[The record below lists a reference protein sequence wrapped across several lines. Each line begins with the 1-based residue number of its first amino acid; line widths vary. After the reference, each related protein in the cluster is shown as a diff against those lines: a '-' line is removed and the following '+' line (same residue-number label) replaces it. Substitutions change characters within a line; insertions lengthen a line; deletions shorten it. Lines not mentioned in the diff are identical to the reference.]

1 MKHHRLASR
10 AYVVTGAVF
19 LSACASFSPDGSMGE
34 VRTLAGERIG
44 APAQALGTS
53 RDRVDALL
61 QAPLTAD
68 SAVELALI
76 NNAGLQARLAD
87 LGIAEADLVQAGT
100 LRNPVFAYT
109 NKRNAE
115 VVQIER
121 SILVNV
127 AALITMPLALEIE
140 QRRLAKSRVAVASDV
155 VATAGATREAY
166 FRAVA
171 AQEMSVY
178 FSQVK
183 VAAEAGRDLARRME
197 DAGNWNKL
205 ALMREELFYADATA
219 QLARAQQAAVSE
231 RERLGRMLGLR
242 DVAVLQLPPRLPDL
256 PAAPMTL
263 NVAEQTAMDAR
274 LDVRLANLEA
284 ESAEQ
289 TLGLTRTT
297 RFVNVFDAGYV
308 NETETGEARRNGYE
322 IAIELPLLD
331 WGRARIARAEAQHR
345 QALARAE
352 ETQIAARSQVRE
364 GYAAYR
370 AAYELAKHYR
380 DDVVPLRKRI
390 VDESTLRYNAM
401 MIGVFE
407 LLADAREQVSSVNTA
422 IEATRDFWLA
432 DAALQ
437 LALAGG
443 ADRTITSP
451 PRPTPTGTTS
461 RQGH

>member
-100 LRNPVFAYT
+100 LRNPVLAYT

-127 AALITMPLALEIE
+127 AALLTMPLALEIE
-140 QRRLAKSRVAVASDV
+140 QRRLAQAKVAAAADV
-155 VATAGATREAY
+155 IATAAMTRESY

-171 AQEMSVY
+171 AQEMVGY
-178 FSQVK
+178 YAQVK
-183 VAAEAGRDLARRME
+183 VAAEAGRDLARRMA

-205 ALMREELFYADATA
+205 AQMREELFYADATA
-219 QLARAQQAAVSE
+219 QLARAQQ
-231 RERLGRMLGLR
+231 
-242 DVAVLQLPPRLPDL
+242 
-256 PAAPMTL
+256 
-263 NVAEQTAMDAR
+263 
-274 LDVRLANLEA
+274 
-284 ESAEQ
+284 SA
-289 TLGLTRTT
+289 
-297 RFVNVFDAGYV
+297 
-308 NETETGEARRNGYE
+308 
-322 IAIELPLLD
+322 
-331 WGRARIARAEAQHR
+331 
-345 QALARAE
+345 
-352 ETQIAARSQVRE
+352 
-364 GYAAYR
+364 
-370 AAYELAKHYR
+370 
-380 DDVVPLRKRI
+380 
-390 VDESTLRYNAM
+390 
-401 MIGVFE
+401 
-407 LLADAREQVSSVNTA
+407 
-422 IEATRDFWLA
+422 
-432 DAALQ
+432 
-437 LALAGG
+437 
-443 ADRTITSP
+443 
-451 PRPTPTGTTS
+451 
-461 RQGH
+461 

>member
-1 MKHHRLASR
+1 MKHRLASR
-10 AYVVTGAVF
+10 VVVVTVAVI
-19 LSACASFSPDGSMGE
+19 LSACASFSPDGGVGE
-34 VRTLAGERIG
+34 VRTLARERIG
-44 APAQALGTS
+44 PPAQALGAS

-68 SAVELALI
+68 AAVEVALI

-140 QRRLAKSRVAVASDV
+140 QRRLAQSKVAVAGDV
-155 VATAGATREAY
+155 VATAAATREAY

-171 AQEMSVY
+171 AQEMVVY
-178 FSQVK
+178 YGQVK
-183 VAAEAGRDLARRME
+183 VAAEAGRDLARLLK
-197 DAGNWNKL
+197 DVGNWNKL
-205 ALMREELFYADATA
+205 AQMREELFYADATA
-219 QLARAQQAAVSE
+219 QLTHAQQAAVSE
-231 RERLGRMLGLR
+231 RERLARMLGLR
-242 DVAVLQLPPRLPDL
+242 QPAILQLPPRLPDL

-263 NVAEQTAMDAR
+263 NAAEQTALDAR

-284 ESAEQ
+284 ESIER
-289 TLGLTRTT
+289 TLGVTRTT
-297 RFVNVFDAGYV
+297 RFINVFDAGYV
-308 NETETGEARRNGYE
+308 NESETGEARKNGYE
-322 IAIELPLLD
+322 IAIELPLFD

-352 ETQIAARSQVRE
+352 ETEIAARSQVRE

-370 AAYELAKHYR
+370 AAYELAKYYR
-380 DDVVPLRKRI
+380 DEVVPLRKRI

-401 MIGVFE
+401 TIGVFE

-432 DAALQ
+432 DTALQ
-437 LALAGG
+437 LALAGS
-443 ADRTITSP
+443 ADRAITSP
-451 PRPTPTGTTS
+451 PRATPTAATS
-461 RQGH
+461 RQAH